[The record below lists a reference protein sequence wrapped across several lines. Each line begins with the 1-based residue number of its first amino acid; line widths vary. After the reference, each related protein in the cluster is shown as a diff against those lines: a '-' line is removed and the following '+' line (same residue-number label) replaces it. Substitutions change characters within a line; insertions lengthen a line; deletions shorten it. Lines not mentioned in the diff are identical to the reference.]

1 MGCVRRYVGV
11 GVCIMYIK
19 CRITHTLL
27 AIPLLKEHTYHR
39 LWIDPERHLLDLY
52 GFEQLRRLSLCL
64 LGRLLLLLSLGL
76 LLPLPFLL
84 GGAGARGL
92 ALQSLYVF
100 LCLATLLVLHA
111 ERLVRHD
118 LCGGRLSLFVLVLWR
133 HVAMLCGIWDRV
145 QMGEGRVVGGK
156 GGVST
161 AVGVRMGLKM
171 SR

>member
-1 MGCVRRYVGV
+1 
-11 GVCIMYIK
+11 MYIK

-52 GFEQLRRLSLCL
+52 GFEQFRRLSLCI
-64 LGRLLLLLSLGL
+64 LGRLLLPLSLGL

-84 GGAGARGL
+84 GGASARGL
-92 ALQSLYVF
+92 ALQSLNVF

-118 LCGGRLSLFVLVLWR
+118 LCSGRLCLLILVLWR
-133 HVAMLCGIWDRV
+133 HVVWDR
-145 QMGEGRVVGGK
+145 GG
-156 GGVST
+156 GGVRSEVLL
-161 AVGVRMGLKM
+161 ACEILLVRSKKGEKKKKGQE
-171 SR
+171 RKEERKKEGKIY